1 MEENINMSQKQMPF
15 ILSEY
20 RVWVNET
27 TGGYIVIKAEDE
39 DTARDKIDDLLM
51 QYGLEA
57 ILYPEDHGGDSEE
70 KELLCNAIKEA
81 NIQGGKQTLGEREV
95 DSVEEILR

>member
-1 MEENINMSQKQMPF
+1 MPF
-15 ILSEY
+15 VLNEY
-20 RVWVNET
+20 RVWANET

-57 ILYPEDHGGDSEE
+57 ILYPEYHGGGSEE
-70 KELLCNAIKEA
+70 KELLCTAIKEA
-81 NIQGGKQTLGEREV
+81 NIQGGKHTLGERGV
-95 DSVEEILR
+95 DSVEEIIR